1 PRLRLHL
8 SSLCFNDPPT
18 REIYTLSL
26 HTLFRSLWSAQEW
39 ERIRLGFRA
48 PTMDDKWHAL
58 VEGDRLHLHRSWT
71 GHGVYEAD
79 FAADGAGR
87 RIVRARGEGAAEGRA
102 DAPGP
107 FLELLIGMVV
117 LKQGGDRALWKR
129 FTELGGF
136 AALNAPGPGL
146 SGR

>member
-1 PRLRLHL
+1 MTPEPLTRADFPELHPI
-8 SSLCFNDPPT
+8 SSPGPVTPPE
-18 REIYTLSL
+18 R
-26 HTLFRSLWSAQEW
+26 LWSAQEW

-87 RIVRARGEGAAEGRA
+87 RIVRARGEGAAEGSA
-102 DAPGP
+102 DAHGA

-117 LKQGGDRALWKR
+117 LKQGRDRALWER